1 MPTFFVGAES
11 DPETEGTTTKTMT
24 QTTSRIAELQP
35 ELEQIAAANGCE
47 LVHVE
52 LKGGVLRLILDKPE
66 GVTLADCEVVAK
78 QSSAYLDVADFG
90 KSRYVLEVSSP
101 GLDRELYKPADVER
115 FLGKLARVAIIDPE
129 NGKKRTVIGRLQE
142 LQPAESIGDS
152 KVVVTDDKTGERT
165 EVLWK
170 DIRNVRLEIEL

>member
-1 MPTFFVGAES
+1 
-11 DPETEGTTTKTMT
+11 MT

-129 NGKKRTVIGRLQE
+129 NGKKRTVIGRLHEMQA
-142 LQPAESIGDS
+142 AESVGDS

-170 DIRNVRLEIEL
+170 DIRTARLEIEL

>member
-1 MPTFFVGAES
+1 MPTFFVGADS
-11 DPETEGTTTKTMT
+11 IRAEGTTTRTMT

-101 GLDRELYKPADVER
+101 GLDRELYKPADVAR
-115 FLGKLARVAIIDPE
+115 FLGKLARVAIVDPE
-129 NGKKRTVIGRLQE
+129 NGKKRTVIGRLHE
-142 LQPAESIGDS
+142 LQPAESIGDA

-170 DIRNVRLEIEL
+170 DIRNARLEIEL

>member
-1 MPTFFVGAES
+1 
-11 DPETEGTTTKTMT
+11 MT
-24 QTTSRIAELQP
+24 QTTSRIAELRS

-52 LKGGVLRLILDKPE
+52 LKGGTLRLILDKPDG
-66 GVTLADCEVVAK
+66 GVTLADCEVVSK

-115 FLGKLARVAIIDPE
+115 FLGKLARVAFTDPD
-129 NGKKRTVIGRLQE
+129 GKKKTVIGRLQE
-142 LQPAESIGDS
+142 LQRGEADGDS
-152 KVVVTDDKTGERT
+152 KVVVTDDKSGERT
-165 EVLWK
+165 EVPWK
-170 DIRNVRLEIEL
+170 DIRNARLEIEL

>member
-1 MPTFFVGAES
+1 
-11 DPETEGTTTKTMT
+11 MT
-24 QTTSRIAELQP
+24 QTTSRIAELRT

-52 LKGGVLRLILDKPE
+52 LKGGTLRLILDKPDG
-66 GVTLADCEVVAK
+66 GVTLADCEVVSK

-115 FLGKLARVAIIDPE
+115 FLGKLARVAFTDPE
-129 NGKKRTVIGRLQE
+129 GRKKTVIGRLQE
-142 LQPAESIGDS
+142 LQRGEADGDA

-170 DIRNVRLEIEL
+170 DIRNARLEIEL

>member
-1 MPTFFVGAES
+1 
-11 DPETEGTTTKTMT
+11 MT

-35 ELEQIAAANGCE
+35 ELESIAAANGCE

-78 QSSAYLDVADFG
+78 HSSAYLDVADFG
-90 KSRYVLEVSSP
+90 KSKYVLEVSSP

-115 FLGKLARVAIIDPE
+115 FIGKLARVAIIDPE
-129 NGKKRTVIGRLQE
+129 NGKKRTVIGRLHE
-142 LQPAESIGDS
+142 MQPAEPAGDS

-170 DIRNVRLEIEL
+170 DIRNARLEIEL

>member
-1 MPTFFVGAES
+1 
-11 DPETEGTTTKTMT
+11 MT

-52 LKGGVLRLILDKPE
+52 LKGGTLRLILDKPE
-66 GVTLADCEVVAK
+66 ASGGVSLADCEVVAK
-78 QSSAYLDVADFG
+78 QASAYLDVADFG

-115 FLGKLARVAIIDPE
+115 FLGKLARVAFTDPD
-129 NGKKRTVIGRLQE
+129 GKKKTVIGRLQE
-142 LQPAESIGDS
+142 LQPAEAESDR

-170 DIRNVRLEIEL
+170 DVRNARLEIEL

>member
-1 MPTFFVGAES
+1 
-11 DPETEGTTTKTMT
+11 MT

-35 ELEQIAAANGCE
+35 ELESIAAANGCE

-66 GVTLADCEVVAK
+66 GVTLADCELVAK
-78 QSSAYLDVADFG
+78 HSSAYLDVADFG

-115 FLGKLARVAIIDPE
+115 FLGKLARVTIVDPE
-129 NGKKRTVIGRLQE
+129 NGKKRTVIGRLHE
-142 LQPAESIGDS
+142 LQPAVSGGAIGDS

-170 DIRNVRLEIEL
+170 DIRAARLEIEL

>member
-1 MPTFFVGAES
+1 
-11 DPETEGTTTKTMT
+11 MT
-24 QTTSRIAELQP
+24 QTTSRIAELRP

-52 LKGGVLRLILDKPE
+52 LKGGALRLILDKPE
-66 GVTLADCEVVAK
+66 GITLADCEVVSK
-78 QSSAYLDVADFG
+78 QASAWLDVADFG

-115 FLGKLARVAIIDPE
+115 FLGKLARVAFTDPE
-129 NGKKRTVIGRLQE
+129 GKKKTVIGRLQE
-142 LQPAESIGDS
+142 LQAGDS
-152 KVVVTDDKTGERT
+152 DGNAKVVVTDDETGERT

-170 DIRNVRLEIEL
+170 DVRNARLEIEL

>member
-1 MPTFFVGAES
+1 
-11 DPETEGTTTKTMT
+11 MT

-115 FLGKLARVAIIDPE
+115 FLGRLARVAFTEPD
-129 NGKKRTVIGRLQE
+129 GKKKTVIGRLQE
-142 LQPAESIGDS
+142 MQAGVSGGADGDA

-170 DIRNVRLEIEL
+170 DIRNARLEIEL

>member
-1 MPTFFVGAES
+1 
-11 DPETEGTTTKTMT
+11 MT

-52 LKGGVLRLILDKPE
+52 LKGGVLRLILDKPD

-129 NGKKRTVIGRLQE
+129 NGKKRTVIGRLHE
-142 LQPAESIGDS
+142 LQPADSVGDS

>member
-1 MPTFFVGAES
+1 
-11 DPETEGTTTKTMT
+11 MT

-115 FLGKLARVAIIDPE
+115 FLGKLARVAIVDPE
-129 NGKKRTVIGRLQE
+129 NGKKRTVIGRLHE
-142 LQPAESIGDS
+142 LQPAAAAGDS

-170 DIRNVRLEIEL
+170 DIRNARLEIEL

>member
-1 MPTFFVGAES
+1 
-11 DPETEGTTTKTMT
+11 MT

-52 LKGGVLRLILDKPE
+52 LKGGTLRLILDKPE

-78 QSSAYLDVADFG
+78 QASAYLDVADFG

-142 LQPAESIGDS
+142 LQPAESDAEK

-170 DIRNVRLEIEL
+170 DIRNARLEIEL

>member
-1 MPTFFVGAES
+1 
-11 DPETEGTTTKTMT
+11 MT
-24 QTTSRIAELQP
+24 QTTSRIAELRP

-52 LKGGVLRLILDKPE
+52 LKGGTLRLILDKPE
-66 GVTLADCEVVAK
+66 GVTLADCEVVSK
-78 QSSAYLDVADFG
+78 QASAWLDVADFG

-115 FLGKLARVAIIDPE
+115 FLGRLARVAFIDAE
-129 NGKKRTVIGRLQE
+129 GKKKTVIGRLQE
-142 LQPAESIGDS
+142 LQAGESDGDA
-152 KVVVTDDKTGERT
+152 KMVVTDDKSGART

-170 DIRNVRLEIEL
+170 DVRNARLEIEL

>member
-1 MPTFFVGAES
+1 
-11 DPETEGTTTKTMT
+11 MT

-142 LQPAESIGDS
+142 LQPSESVGDS

-170 DIRNVRLEIEL
+170 DIRNARLEIEL

>member
-1 MPTFFVGAES
+1 
-11 DPETEGTTTKTMT
+11 MT

-78 QSSAYLDVADFG
+78 HSSAYLDVADFG

-142 LQPAESIGDS
+142 MQPAESTGDS

-170 DIRNVRLEIEL
+170 DIRNIRLEIEL

>member
-1 MPTFFVGAES
+1 
-11 DPETEGTTTKTMT
+11 MT

-101 GLDRELYKPADVER
+101 GLDRELYKPADVAR
-115 FLGKLARVAIIDPE
+115 FLGKLARVAIVDPE

-142 LQPAESIGDS
+142 LQPAESIGDA
-152 KVVVTDDKTGERT
+152 KVIVTDDKTGERT

-170 DIRNVRLEIEL
+170 DIRNARLEIEL

>member
-1 MPTFFVGAES
+1 
-11 DPETEGTTTKTMT
+11 MT

-129 NGKKRTVIGRLQE
+129 NGKKRTVIGRLHE
-142 LQPAESIGDS
+142 LQPAETTGDA

>member
-1 MPTFFVGAES
+1 MPTFFVGAE
-11 DPETEGTTTKTMT
+11 TTTSTMT
-24 QTTSRIAELQP
+24 QATSRIAELRP

-66 GVTLADCEVVAK
+66 GGVTLADCEVVSK

-90 KSRYVLEVSSP
+90 RSRYVLEVSSP

-115 FLGKLARVAIIDPE
+115 FLGRLARVAFTEPE
-129 NGKKRTVIGRLQE
+129 GGKKKTIVGRLQE
-142 LQPAESIGDS
+142 LHPGESEGEAR
-152 KVVVTDDKTGERT
+152 VVVTDDKTGERT

-170 DIRNVRLEIEL
+170 DVRNARLEIEL

>member
-1 MPTFFVGAES
+1 
-11 DPETEGTTTKTMT
+11 MT

-115 FLGKLARVAIIDPE
+115 FLGKLARVAIVDPE

-142 LQPAESIGDS
+142 LQPAAAAGDS

-170 DIRNVRLEIEL
+170 DIRNARLEIEL